1 MGSPYRL
8 LYSRDFDQDLDGVPA
23 YDAVVVR
30 TRVALLDYQAEQES
44 RNRRRLA
51 NPISWCAEANWQL
64 RVGRYR
70 VLYRVEGGIV
80 QVLRVAFKGRKTTEE
95 MGR

>member
-8 LYSRDFDQDLDGVPA
+8 LYSRAFDRDLDGLPA

-30 TRVALLDYQAEQES
+30 TRVALLAHQAESET

-51 NPISWCAEANWQL
+51 QPISWCGDATWQL
-64 RVGRYR
+64 RVGNYR
-70 VLYRVEGGIV
+70 VLYRVEEGAV
-80 QVLRVAFKGRKTTEE
+80 QVLRLTFKGRKISEE